1 MKFKELAAVEVGAN
15 LLSAGGTIAMALF
28 ELEYWALVTRPVML
42 AFFIVFGSLASM
54 SLDTRAS

>member
-1 MKFKELAAVEVGAN
+1 MEVGAN